1 MIYLKY
7 CWLKV
12 ALNTIT
18 PSPLL
23 YFLLKKTD
31 CTSLNIITFKSLFI
45 GYSWLIAV
53 EDVTY
58 STSIEWTP
66 ATQHNTSGYVHKQ
79 RIGQVELWFSAIA
92 EKLCTFRYHD
102 LSVNFWIQF
111 GTKSDIVRSH
121 YCLFWKKKVT
131 FWIFNIVFFFLSYI
145 FKSHD
150 CLFSKKKLHFQV
162 SILFVF
168 EKKVAFSSLNMVSLF
183 FLSYIF
189 KSQYCLFLK
198 KKLHFQVSLL
208 SVYCS

>member
-12 ALNTIT
+12 ALNAVI

-131 FWIFNIVFFFLSYI
+131 FWIFNIVFFF
-145 FKSHD
+145 
-150 CLFSKKKLHFQV
+150 
-162 SILFVF
+162 
-168 EKKVAFSSLNMVSLF
+168 
-183 FLSYIF
+183 
-189 KSQYCLFLK
+189 
-198 KKLHFQVSLL
+198 
-208 SVYCS
+208 

>member
-121 YCLFWKKKVT
+121 YCLFWKKKLHFEFSILFFFFKVT
-131 FWIFNIVFFFLSYI
+131 FSSLMIVCFRKKSYI
-145 FKSHD
+145 FKSQY
-150 CLFSKKKLHFQV
+150 CLCLKKKLHFQV
-162 SILFVF
+162 SIW
-168 EKKVAFSSLNMVSLF
+168 SLF
-183 FLSYIF
+183 FF
-189 KSQYCLFLK
+189 
-198 KKLHFQVSLL
+198 
-208 SVYCS
+208 

>member
-1 MIYLKY
+1 M
-7 CWLKV
+7 

-31 CTSLNIITFKSLFI
+31 CTSSNIITVKSLFI

-111 GTKSDIVRSH
+111 GTKSDIVKSH

-131 FWIFNIVFFFLSYI
+131 FWIFNIVFFLKLHFQVSWLSV
-145 FKSHD
+145 FE
-150 CLFSKKKLHFQV
+150 KKLHFQV

-168 EKKVAFSSLNMVSLF
+168 EKKVAFSSLNMV
-183 FLSYIF
+183 FLSF
-189 KSQYCLFLK
+189 F
-198 KKLHFQVSLL
+198 KLHFQISIL
-208 SVYCS
+208 SVFEKKVTFSSLIIVCLL